1 MLLGITLLTVAV
13 ISAQESEFDSFIN
26 QFGVLSADEAPIED
40 EGSETEDY
48 RVGTED
54 DLTFGFANGNAGASA
69 PLSVAIS
76 GEASAS
82 AEVFLDEL
90 ASTEKMKQI
99 ELGDFFSGSL
109 NFFAQASNNAEA
121 VINMKLSHRTPIL
134 TFDEAYVRGYFGP
147 LSVEAGLRKLTWGK
161 ADSLGPLDVVNPLD
175 YTDLLDM
182 TSVLDR
188 KIAVPMIHLSYGIGT
203 YSKLEAVFVP
213 SFTPQ
218 RFAQLGDRWAPSQL
232 TSTPSAIK
240 AGATAYVTEKT
251 SNPQFEND
259 PILAG
264 VFSDMEKML
273 LASMPS
279 HPSYKSP
286 DTPVEWLKY
295 MQAGLRFTTTVKS
308 ADVGVQGYFGRL
320 PRPVS
325 VLTGFTDVWDGF
337 NANTFYI
344 LSENEQKQ
352 YFADY
357 KPTVFFDYNY
367 FAQLGFDYAQELL
380 GFNTR
385 AELAVNLT
393 KDLKGDD
400 GEVYNPFIGWSLGF
414 DRDIA
419 VKDVLLFNVNLQV
432 NENVR
437 LFSDKINDNRAL
449 DTEAG
454 SNDTA
459 TRVTLIASRKFFREE
474 FEINFTGLWGVEDMD
489 FYVIPG
495 LVWAK
500 ENLAVRLNAGVF
512 FGNSDGELGQY
523 HNNNFIRMVMT
534 YTF

>member
-1 MLLGITLLTVAV
+1 MKKILLLGITLLTVTA

-26 QFGVLSADEAPIED
+26 QYGVLAADEAVD
-40 EGSETEDY
+40 GSE
-48 RVGTED
+48 D
-54 DLTFGFANGNAGASA
+54 DGDFGFGFENGAGAST
-69 PLSVAIS
+69 PLSVEIS

-82 AEVFLDEL
+82 AVVFADEL
-90 ASTEKMKQI
+90 ESTDKMKQI
-99 ELGDFFSGSL
+99 KLGDFFSGSL

-121 VINMKLSHRTPIL
+121 VVNMKLATSTPFI
-134 TFDEAYVRGYFGP
+134 TFDEAYVRGYFGN

-182 TSVLDR
+182 TSLLDR
-188 KIAVPMIHLSYGIGT
+188 KIAVPMIHVSYGLGT

-218 RFAQLGDRWAPSQL
+218 KFAQKGRWVPSQL
-232 TSTPSAIK
+232 TTTSNAMK
-240 AGATAYVTEKT
+240 AGASGYVMGKTASDDFYGDEPTHGETV
-251 SNPQFEND
+251 
-259 PILAG
+259 LADA
-264 VFSDMEKML
+264 FTTTYNALSAPL
-273 LASMPS
+273 Q
-279 HPSYKSP
+279 

-295 MQAGLRFTTTVKS
+295 MQAGLRFTTTIKS

-320 PRPVS
+320 PRPAVA
-325 VLTGFTDVWDGF
+325 LTGFADFWDGF
-337 NANTFYI
+337 EVNQFLY
-344 LSENEQKQ
+344 LSKEAKAQ

-357 KPTVFFDYNY
+357 HPSIAFDYNY
-367 FAQLGFDYAQELL
+367 FAQLGFDYAQALW

-385 AELAVNLT
+385 AELALNLT

-414 DRDIA
+414 DRDIT
-419 VKDVLLFNVNLQV
+419 VNSVTLFNVNLQV

-437 LFSDKINDNRAL
+437 LFSDKISDNRAL
-449 DTEAG
+449 DTEAD

-459 TRVTLIASRKFFREE
+459 TRVTLIASRKFFRDKLEV
-474 FEINFTGLWGVEDMD
+474 NFTGLWGVEDMD
-489 FYVIPG
+489 FYLIPG
-495 LVWAK
+495 LVWTK
-500 ENLAVRLNAGVF
+500 ENLAVRLHGGVF

-523 HNNNFIRMVMT
+523 HNNNFVRMIMT